1 MQKTIKI
8 DGMMCEHCVKR
19 VKKVLEAVDGVESAA
34 VSLEQKEAVVECAE
48 TVSEEAL
55 RNVVKEAGYTPL

>member
-19 VKKVLEAVDGVESAA
+19 VKKALEAVAGVESAA
-34 VSLEQKEAVVECAE
+34 VSLEGKEAVVECAE
-48 TVSEEAL
+48 TVSEATL
-55 RNVVKEAGYTPL
+55 RDVVKEAGYTPL